1 MPKDIFL
8 KKIVSYSDANHL
20 LDHRKKYLVALSGG
34 ADSVALLV
42 ALHEL
47 GYQMEGVHCNFHLRG
62 DESDRDEVFCKTL
75 CERLG
80 VILHVAHFATVE
92 YAKDHKISIE
102 MAARDLRYNYFEKLR
117 LDVGAD
123 DIAVAHHRDDS
134 VETVLLNLI
143 RGTGMRG
150 LTGIAPRRGHIIRPL
165 LGVGRSDI
173 EEFLLSRNQTFMTD
187 SSNLQDDVMRNK
199 VRLKVIPAM
208 REINPSAV
216 DSILLTAT
224 RLNEALDIFEQTMK
238 EKVANASMP
247 SDIPEREVYSIDKI
261 NDEYTLFYILRPLGF
276 LSAMIQDIYSR
287 LHIVDSGAV
296 FNSATHEL
304 LIDRGK
310 MMIQPIQNT
319 SIRYKFPIEGKYIV
333 NDKWAVRISLVEN
346 NEHFSLSRENSHA
359 CLDASKL
366 SFPLYLRTTKSGDRF
381 HPLGMNGSKL
391 VSDFLTD
398 QKINLFD
405 KRQQWILTD
414 SEGQI
419 LWVVGRRI
427 DHHCRVTETTQR
439 VVVIELVAVA
449 DPPSS

>member
-1 MPKDIFL
+1 
-8 KKIVSYSDANHL
+8 
-20 LDHRKKYLVALSGG
+20 
-34 ADSVALLV
+34 
-42 ALHEL
+42 
-47 GYQMEGVHCNFHLRG
+47 
-62 DESDRDEVFCKTL
+62 
-75 CERLG
+75 
-80 VILHVAHFATVE
+80 
-92 YAKDHKISIE
+92 
-102 MAARDLRYNYFEKLR
+102 
-117 LDVGAD
+117 
-123 DIAVAHHRDDS
+123 
-134 VETVLLNLI
+134 
-143 RGTGMRG
+143 
-150 LTGIAPRRGHIIRPL
+150 
-165 LGVGRSDI
+165 
-173 EEFLLSRNQTFMTD
+173 
-187 SSNLQDDVMRNK
+187 
-199 VRLKVIPAM
+199 
-208 REINPSAV
+208 
-216 DSILLTAT
+216 
-224 RLNEALDIFEQTMK
+224 
-238 EKVANASMP
+238 
-247 SDIPEREVYSIDKI
+247 
-261 NDEYTLFYILRPLGF
+261 
-276 LSAMIQDIYSR
+276 MIQDIYSR

-310 MMIQPIQNT
+310 MLIQPIQNT

-427 DHHCRVTETTQR
+427 DHHCRVTETTHR